1 MTHLLLT
8 GAGFTRNWGGWLA
21 SEIEG
26 DLLQRLRGNGEVHT
40 EYGRGEFPDRLGAW
54 NQLTADHAPESNGP
68 TAQRRGGII
77 LYCLPSSP

>member
-8 GAGFTRNWGGWLA
+8 GAGFTRNWGGWLS

-40 EYGRGEFPDRLGAW
+40 RVREADGFEAALAALQIEVTQGKAGAKD
-54 NQLTADHAPESNGP
+54 Q
-68 TAQRRGGII
+68 
-77 LYCLPSSP
+77 Y